1 MAKVFFSVSYSIA
14 DGKRGDYLN
23 AVSNVRDFYSN
34 SDVSFSLFEVKGK
47 HNHFQEVYVFPS
59 AEAYEA
65 SDDPEVTA
73 PISASLEK
81 IYSLAKDVRYDVA
94 NEVI

>member
-1 MAKVFFSVSYSIA
+1 MARVHFSVTYSIA
-14 DGKRGDYLN
+14 DGKRGEYLN
-23 AVSNVRDFYSN
+23 AIANVRAFYAN
-34 SDVSFSLFEVKGK
+34 TDVDFSLFEIKGK

-59 AEAYEA
+59 ADSYEA
-65 SDDPEVTA
+65 SDDPEATA

-94 NEVI
+94 NEVA